1 MPMKIGDKARRL
13 RRERLRL
20 LHHPNV
26 PLLPLPEVL
35 LQVQARPPV
44 GGEATSTAE
53 HAESAESSE
62 RRRAEWVYILKSRP

>member
-35 LQVQARPPV
+35 LQVQARPV
-44 GGEATSTAE
+44 GSGKSNV
-53 HAESAESSE
+53 H
-62 RRRAEWVYILKSRP
+62 RRARRDRRELREKKKPNGFTS